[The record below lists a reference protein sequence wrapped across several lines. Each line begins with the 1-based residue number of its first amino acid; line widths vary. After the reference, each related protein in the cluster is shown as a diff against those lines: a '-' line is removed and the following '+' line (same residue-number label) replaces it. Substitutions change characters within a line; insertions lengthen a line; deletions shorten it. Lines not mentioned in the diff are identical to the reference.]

1 MAVTI
6 ANYSYRQKI
15 TGDAPASSLS
25 GFTVLITEANV
36 DSTFWDNV
44 DNGGGDVR
52 VAIEEDGTSQ
62 LPLEIVLCDT
72 STDELIAWVRFPT
85 YSTSARELYVF
96 SGNTGESKLGDGTT
110 YGRDN
115 VWQDFH
121 FASHDGVIN
130 STGSGATQT
139 ETGTPVFDSDG
150 VDLPNATVVYDVA
163 SLEDVEVV
171 SLSINVTPNSSSSD
185 DYFSVVGE
193 NAINGG
199 GLALGISSNTDK
211 SILVRKDNSG
221 GDTRI
226 DSGNNE
232 FTVGTKLSL
241 YCTYSQVDGVVIYK
255 NGSSIASGATNG
267 SYKSINPKLK
277 IGDPDLDMVIHSIY
291 VPVGVVSA
299 DKVTLEF
306 SNQDDPTN
314 FWAQST
320 PDDPS
325 GGTNIDVDVTG
336 VEATTAV
343 GTVTVTTGSVVAL
356 TGVEAT
362 GAVGT
367 VTVTATTDVDVDV
380 TGVEATGAV
389 GTTTVTTGSVVALTG
404 VEATG
409 AVGTATVT
417 TGSVV
422 ALTGV
427 EATGAVGTATADTSS
442 NIDVDVTGVEA
453 TGTVGTATVT
463 TGSVVALTGVEATGA
478 VGTATVNTSSDVDI
492 DVTGVEATGAVGTAT
507 VTTGSVVALTGVE
520 ATSAVGTVTVTATT
534 DVDVDVTGIE
544 ATGAVGTVTITENT
558 GVDVTGVQTTTALG
572 NLSTVTGAVVA
583 LTGVEATG
591 AVGTATVNLNSGVS
605 VTGVQATTA
614 LGSVTA
620 LSTVIVPITGLVA
633 YARTSTANVWGLIDS
648 SQTPSWDTIANP
660 QVPDWNDIPT

>member
-1 MAVTI
+1 MSVTI

-15 TGDAPASSLS
+15 TGDAPSSSLS
-25 GFTVLITEANV
+25 GFRVLITEDSV

-44 DNGGGDVR
+44 DDDGGDVR
-52 VAIEEDGTSQ
+52 ASINVNGTDQ
-62 LPLEIVLCDT
+62 LPLQIVRCNT
-72 STDELIAWVRFPT
+72 STEKLLAYVRFPT
-85 YSTSARELYVF
+85 YSTSARELHVF
-96 SGNTGESKLGDGTT
+96 SGNTGQTQPSVTST
-110 YGRDN
+110 YGRNNVNQDSTLSSDLESLSPVDSSGNTSLTASASGVTLATDGGAQGNGNIFSGGAGVGYTVADN
-115 VWQDFH
+115 SVVNNDYISLSAWVVLSGNAP
-121 FASHDGVIN
+121 FARLLGKQYQVNLLIKNGRPSAELWTSAGVGQPASPRSLTLGAKTHIAYVYNGSNMSFYVNGSLDRSIN
-130 STGSGATQT
+130 LT
-139 ETGTPVFDSDG
+139 TGTLD
-150 VDLPNATVVYDVA
+150 T
-163 SLEDVEVV
+163 
-171 SLSINVTPNSSSSD
+171 NSSD
-185 DYFSVVGE
+185 LYIGRRRDSVESFNGKIYE
-193 NAINGG
+193 INTT
-199 GLALGISSNTDK
+199 A
-211 SILVRKDNSG
+211 LVRSAD
-221 GDTRI
+221 
-226 DSGNNE
+226 
-232 FTVGTKLSL
+232 
-241 YCTYSQVDGVVIYK
+241 Y
-255 NGSSIASGATNG
+255 IASEYANQ
-267 SYKSINPKLK
+267 N
-277 IGDPDLDMVIHSIY
+277 DP
-291 VPVGVVSA
+291 A
-299 DKVTLEF
+299 
-306 SNQDDPTN
+306 N

-325 GGTNIDVDVTG
+325 GGG
-336 VEATTAV
+336 
-343 GTVTVTTGSVVAL
+343 G
-356 TGVEAT
+356 
-362 GAVGT
+362 
-367 VTVTATTDVDVDV
+367 TDVDVDV

-389 GTTTVTTGSVVALTG
+389 GTVTVTATINVNTDVTGVEATGAVGTATVTATINVNTDVTG

-417 TGSVV
+417 TGSVA

-442 NIDVDVTGVEA
+442 NIDV
-453 TGTVGTATVT
+453 
-463 TGSVVALTGVEATGA
+463 
-478 VGTATVNTSSDVDI
+478 

-534 DVDVDVTGIE
+534 DVDVDVTGVEATGAVGTVTITENTGVDVTGVE

-583 LTGVEATG
+583 LTGVEATT
-591 AVGTATVNLNSGVS
+591 AVGTATVNLNAGAS